1 MEGNNS
7 VVKYPAGS
15 GDIIAPVINKRGRKP
30 NLRKQVYQCDECL
43 YESDRNFN
51 VDRHRIRIHCKKIN
65 KQCCGKKFRT
75 KADWYYHVEDCHP
88 SLREK
93 SFVSK
98 QKYQIL
104 GSQSSCK
111 RSERLRHE
119 KYSCRFYASKT
130 RTRVQ
135 KIYSSSST
143 SNKRSSL
150 RIKKKLESKCLLMLR
165 QFNATG
171 SPGYDLDELPL
182 YYRLKYPELRG
193 DSSYQSPE
201 DYQLAPAES
210 RQIELNTPVK
220 IDFSSDFTDDFHFSD
235 AASLRFT
242 NYADIINNIND
253 DNKLVDYS
261 DDSGFTESLTIP
273 EVDHEEIIEQVVEEE
288 AQQIIREDEIENN
301 YFSEFKIQSVK
312 QKAES
317 NIIESDGANL
327 DFLPPKK
334 RILRQWQTNVISSCV
349 RQRKPKIKSNKS
361 IKRVIGVSND
371 NDENINPNVNKE
383 KDKGFKIVV
392 CHEKMSI
399 WHQNQS
405 DKDKEGQVV
414 VMQKKSRE
422 IYWNA
427 EERHRAFL
435 NYFDFDRFKIL

>member
-1 MEGNNS
+1 MEDTNS
-7 VVKYPAGS
+7 VVKYPADS

-30 NLRKQVYQCDECL
+30 NPRKQVYQCDECL

-51 VDRHRIRIHCKKIN
+51 VERHRIRIHCKKIN
-65 KQCCGKKFRT
+65 KRCCGKKFRT

-104 GSQSSCK
+104 GSQSSRK

-130 RTRVQ
+130 RTHVQ

-150 RIKKKLESKCLLMLR
+150 RIKKKLESKSLLMLR
-165 QFNATG
+165 QFDATG

-182 YYRLKYPELRG
+182 YYRLKYPELCG

-201 DYQLAPAES
+201 DYQLAPTES

-235 AASLRFT
+235 APSLRFT

-288 AQQIIREDEIENN
+288 AQQIIREDEIKDN

-317 NIIESDGANL
+317 NIIESDGTNL

-349 RQRKPKIKSNKS
+349 RQRKPKIKSNRGF
-361 IKRVIGVSND
+361 KRVIGVSND

-405 DKDKEGQVV
+405 DKDKEGKVV
-414 VMQKKSRE
+414 VMQEKSRE